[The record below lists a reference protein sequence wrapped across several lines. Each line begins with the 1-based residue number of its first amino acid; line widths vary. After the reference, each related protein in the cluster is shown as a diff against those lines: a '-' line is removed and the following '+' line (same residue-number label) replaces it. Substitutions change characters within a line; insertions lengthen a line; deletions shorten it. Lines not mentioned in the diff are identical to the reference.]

1 MVESVEGVQEAHQ
14 TVRADCRARSTS
26 ICTILV
32 DPEMTV
38 IASHK
43 VVSEIEQK
51 LSETFPEVQD
61 ILIYVEP
68 NDEEHRMDKGSIGNT
83 ATNKETTEE

>member
-1 MVESVEGVQEAHQ
+1 
-14 TVRADCRARSTS
+14 
-26 ICTILV
+26 
-32 DPEMTV
+32 MTV

-43 VVSEIEQK
+43 AVSEIEQK

-83 ATNKETTEE
+83 ATNKATTEK